1 MRHLATRAA
10 RTCRAHIYLGA
21 GSGAQFPHNAEIHGP
36 TNENEVVYRALDL
49 EATEVVQERT
59 DEAGTRPR
67 AVYWL
72 SRQHPECMI
81 AVVSHVGS
89 IR

>member
-1 MRHLATRAA
+1 MAVGCALVLTATRD
-10 RTCRAHIYLGA
+10 IVGF
-21 GSGAQFPHNAEIHGP
+21 GAEIHGP
-36 TNENEVVYRALDL
+36 TYENQVVYRALDL
-49 EATEVVQERT
+49 EAAEVVQERT

-67 AVYWL
+67 ALYRL